1 MYPPLVIYPEGGT
14 SNGTHLL
21 KFKKG
26 AFAGL
31 RSVQPIIIK
40 YKNPVLINE
49 CCGYS
54 LLAHSIIYGSI
65 PGTCRVK
72 QLPVFMPND
81 YFWQHHQR
89 QGEEKWETYARVVRE
104 IMAEAGD
111 FKISNKDVEDK
122 YKFKDIL
129 YPHNAGNHAD

>member
-1 MYPPLVIYPEGGT
+1 MVIYPEGGT

-72 QLPVFMPND
+72 ALPVFMPND

-104 IMAEAGD
+104 IAKSWLKLE
-111 FKISNKDVEDK
+111 IL
-122 YKFKDIL
+122 KFQIKMLKTSTNSKTSFI
-129 YPHNAGNHAD
+129 H